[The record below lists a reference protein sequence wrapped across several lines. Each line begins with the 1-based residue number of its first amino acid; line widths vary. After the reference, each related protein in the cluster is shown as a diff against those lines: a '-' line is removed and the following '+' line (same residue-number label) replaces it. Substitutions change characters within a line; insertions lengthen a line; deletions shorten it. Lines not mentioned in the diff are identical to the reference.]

1 MSSITQKG
9 KPSDHGPVSTAN
21 ASNSQV
27 SAPPS
32 TTSGIIHFLNF
43 LHPRE
48 F

>member
-9 KPSDHGPVSTAN
+9 RPSDHGQLSTAN

-32 TTSGIIHFLNF
+32 ATSGISRLLNCF
-43 LHPRE
+43 NPQ
-48 F
+48 